1 VPTSSVGIRG
11 EFGVFSSLPSRGIN
25 VGASGDAPSVS
36 IDSVHQNLLG
46 FT

>member
-1 VPTSSVGIRG
+1 VPTSSVGVRG
-11 EFGVFSSLPSRGIN
+11 KLGVFSSLPSRGIN